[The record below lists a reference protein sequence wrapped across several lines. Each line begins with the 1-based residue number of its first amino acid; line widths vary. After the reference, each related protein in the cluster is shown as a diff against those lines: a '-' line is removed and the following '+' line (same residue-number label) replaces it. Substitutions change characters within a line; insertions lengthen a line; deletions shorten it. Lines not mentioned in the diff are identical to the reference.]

1 MKTAI
6 FAGSFDPPTY
16 GHLDI
21 IRRGSSLF
29 DKLIVVVAINSAKK
43 YLFSDQ
49 ERIDLLTEMVKPFG
63 NVSVEPC
70 SSLIV
75 NFAKEHDANVL
86 LRGVRNSA
94 DFSYEFDLA
103 MMNRGLA
110 PDMETV
116 FLPTSPEYFVVRSS
130 GIKEMAAFGGD
141 VSKMVPPVV
150 EEALKKKYK

>member
-29 DKLIVVVAINSAKK
+29 DKLIVVVAINSSKK

-49 ERIDLLTEMVKPFG
+49 ERIDLLEEIVKPFG
-63 NVSVEPC
+63 NVTVEPC

-150 EEALKKKYK
+150 EEALKRKYR

>member
-49 ERIDLLTEMVKPFG
+49 ERIDLLEEMVKPFG

-103 MMNRGLA
+103 MMNKGLA